1 MRKWTGI
8 LPDMIRIDVLLFD
21 GFSNHCLANTLEPYR
36 AANTISGRH
45 IYQWRLL
52 SLEGGLVRSSS
63 GMLVQTQTATAERP
77 TCDFLMVTSSYGHQK
92 LSAIKQLSGLRA
104 LCAKA
109 KCVVG
114 LDTGAWLLAAAGQLD
129 GRKAT
134 IHGDVF
140 ESFTETFMQV
150 DAHKER
156 FIIDGDRIT
165 CGGAMASFDLALN
178 LIGDQCGE
186 AIRLDVAALFLHE
199 TSQPFGDME
208 HKSVRSKLVLR
219 ALVIMDQ
226 NIEEPIPIPSIADRL
241 GSSMKNLH
249 RRFVQNL
256 GTTPG
261 KVYRYRRLV
270 AVRSLVEN
278 TNLSIAE
285 ITTRCGYESASS
297 MTRAFKQQFGTTPVA
312 LRIIAG
318 G

>member
-1 MRKWTGI
+1 MRKWTKK
-8 LPDMIRIDVLLFD
+8 LPDAIRINVLLFD

-36 AANTISGRH
+36 AANTITGRH
-45 IYQWRLL
+45 IYQWRLM

-63 GMLVQTQTATAERP
+63 GMLVQTVAETAEHAA
-77 TCDFLMVTSSYGHQK
+77 CDFLMVTSSYGHQK
-92 LSAIKQLSGLRA
+92 LSDSRKLSKLRGI
-104 LCAKA
+104 CAKA
-109 KCVVG
+109 KCLVG
-114 LDTGAWLLAAAGQLD
+114 LDTGAWLLAAAGQLN

-140 ESFTETFMQV
+140 DSFAETFVQV
-150 DAHKER
+150 DARKGR
-156 FIIDGDRIT
+156 YIIDGDRIT

-186 AIRLDVAALFLHE
+186 AVRLDVAALFLHE

-208 HKSVRSKLVLR
+208 NKSIRSKLVLR
-219 ALVIMDQ
+219 ALVLMDQ
-226 NIEEPIPIPSIADRL
+226 NIEEPIAIPDMAARL
-241 GSSMKNLH
+241 GSSAKNLH
-249 RRFVQNL
+249 RRFVDNL

-285 ITTRCGYESASS
+285 ITTRCGYENASS
-297 MTRAFKQQFGTTPVA
+297 MTRAFKQQFGTTPIA
-312 LRIIAG
+312 LRIVSG
-318 G
+318 S